1 MSEAEKL
8 DRFQAHGKEFLDVL
22 STIPEAHRYTT
33 VDGGWSAAYVVHHM
47 ADAELH
53 FASRYLHAIGDV
65 TPNVVPFDEEAYPER
80 VQYALRKVKTSLAAL
95 VGIRTMA
102 AEILANATDADWK
115 KVSKHPEL
123 GAVTLS
129 DLFEKADGH
138 IVSHTQQLREIAAHF

>member
-1 MSEAEKL
+1 MNSNEKL
-8 DRFQAHGKEFLDVL
+8 ERFAAHTKDFLDALAMV
-22 STIPEAHRYTT
+22 PEAHRHTS
-33 VDGGWSAAYVVHHM
+33 VAGGWSAAYVVHHM

-129 DLFEKADGH
+129 ELFEKADGH

>member
-102 AEILANATDADWK
+102 TEILANATDADWK

-129 DLFEKADGH
+129 ELFEKADGH

>member
-8 DRFQAHGKEFLDVL
+8 DCFQAHGKEFLDVL

-129 DLFEKADGH
+129 ELFEKADGH

>member
-22 STIPEAHRYTT
+22 STIPEAHRFTT

-129 DLFEKADGH
+129 ELFEKADGH
-138 IVSHTQQLREIAAHF
+138 IVSHTQQLREIAAH